1 MLLYITVN
9 TLCAVI
15 MTILMFMVKRGVM
28 HEADQKTFFNICFH
42 CLLLFS
48 LDILWVFVDG
58 ATFSYGIL
66 LNKVINAAYFAQ
78 SGVLCYFW
86 SRYSLFLSS
95 SQFKVWNVHR
105 VLFALPMIII
115 GIMSF
120 ASIWTGWFFTVD
132 DANHYHRGELN
143 IVQVSLIFAYLLY
156 SFFVAVFTIKKKR
169 ELVNKNKLYAIS
181 ALGFLPFFA
190 NIVQIQYP
198 GLSVFCVG
206 ATLGLV
212 VVFLE
217 IQREMISLDPLTRL
231 NNRNQAS
238 IYLSTRFK
246 QEIPGKKLYQ
256 FAMDL
261 DRFKGINDTYGH
273 DVGDLVLKRVAEVLK
288 YSFRSTDLVFRLGG
302 DEFVVIM
309 ANVDSSMR
317 DHVKRKIDQANVMLQ
332 KPTDDL
338 PPTSLSVGVAFAD
351 RENPDGDIFKDADT
365 ALYRV
370 KEAGRCGCYIY

>member
-132 DANHYHRGELN
+132 SANHYHRGELN

-261 DRFKGINDTYGH
+261 DKFKGINDTYGH
-273 DVGDLVLKRVAEVLK
+273 MEGDNALLIVSNVLKVVCGPRGHFISR
-288 YSFRSTDLVFRLGG
+288 YGG
-302 DEFVVIM
+302 DEFVVFANLPDDAAADELCM
-309 ANVDSSMR
+309 AIEEKLAKNSFGLPYELKMSIGYAR
-317 DHVKRKIDQANVMLQ
+317 LRKGE
-332 KPTDDL
+332 TEE
-338 PPTSLSVGVAFAD
+338 SFGRRAD
-351 RENPDGDIFKDADT
+351 E
-365 ALYRV
+365 ALYEIKNRRKVERV
-370 KEAGRCGCYIY
+370 

>member
-132 DANHYHRGELN
+132 SANHYHRGELN

-261 DRFKGINDTYGH
+261 DKFKGINDTYGH
-273 DVGDLVLKRVAEVLK
+273 MEGDNALLIVSNVLKVVCGPRGHFISR
-288 YSFRSTDLVFRLGG
+288 YGG
-302 DEFVVIM
+302 DEFVVF
-309 ANVDSSMR
+309 ANLPDDAAADELCTAIEEKLAKKSFGLPYELKMSIGYAR
-317 DHVKRKIDQANVMLQ
+317 LRKGE
-332 KPTDDL
+332 TEE
-338 PPTSLSVGVAFAD
+338 SFGRRAD
-351 RENPDGDIFKDADT
+351 E
-365 ALYRV
+365 ALYEIKNSKKVERV
-370 KEAGRCGCYIY
+370 

>member
-132 DANHYHRGELN
+132 SANHYHRGELN

-273 DVGDLVLKRVAEVLK
+273 MEGDNALLIVSNVLKVVCGPRGHFISR
-288 YSFRSTDLVFRLGG
+288 YGG
-302 DEFVVIM
+302 DEFVVF
-309 ANVDSSMR
+309 ANLPDDAAADELCTAIEEKLAKKSFGLPYELKMSIGYAR
-317 DHVKRKIDQANVMLQ
+317 LRKGE
-332 KPTDDL
+332 TEE
-338 PPTSLSVGVAFAD
+338 SFGRRAD
-351 RENPDGDIFKDADT
+351 E
-365 ALYRV
+365 ALYEIKNSKKVERV
-370 KEAGRCGCYIY
+370 

>member
-1 MLLYITVN
+1 MSLYITVN

-28 HEADQKTFFNICFH
+28 HEADQKTFFNISFH

-48 LDILWVFVDG
+48 LDILWVFIDG
-58 ATFSYGIL
+58 ATFSYATLI
-66 LNKVINAAYFAQ
+66 NKVVNAAYFAQ
-78 SGVLCYFW
+78 SGVLCYYW

-105 VLFALPMIII
+105 VLFALPMIVIS
-115 GIMSF
+115 IMSV

-132 DANHYHRGELN
+132 SANHYHRGELN

-190 NIVQIQYP
+190 NIIQIHYP

-212 VVFLE
+212 AVFLE

-238 IYLSTRFK
+238 IYLSSRFK

-261 DRFKGINDTYGH
+261 DKFKGINDTYGH
-273 DVGDLVLKRVAEVLK
+273 MEGDKALLIVSNVLKVVCGPRGHFISR
-288 YSFRSTDLVFRLGG
+288 YGG
-302 DEFVVIM
+302 DEFVVF
-309 ANVDSSMR
+309 ANLPDDAAADELCTAIEEKLAKKSFGLPYELKMSIGYAR
-317 DHVKRKIDQANVMLQ
+317 LRKGE
-332 KPTDDL
+332 TEE
-338 PPTSLSVGVAFAD
+338 SFGRRAD
-351 RENPDGDIFKDADT
+351 E
-365 ALYRV
+365 ALYEIKNSKKVERV
-370 KEAGRCGCYIY
+370 